1 MMNSRYYL
9 VVSSLLLCSCRD
21 RLEEENPRE
30 STSIVLLCM
39 LPQGLNAPSQA
50 MKLLGLKECLPK
62 NVV

>member
-1 MMNSRYYL
+1 MKGYG
-9 VVSSLLLCSCRD
+9 SSLRFMLPQGQARGRD
-21 RLEEENPRE
+21 PRE
-30 STSIVLLCM
+30 SIWMLVLLFM